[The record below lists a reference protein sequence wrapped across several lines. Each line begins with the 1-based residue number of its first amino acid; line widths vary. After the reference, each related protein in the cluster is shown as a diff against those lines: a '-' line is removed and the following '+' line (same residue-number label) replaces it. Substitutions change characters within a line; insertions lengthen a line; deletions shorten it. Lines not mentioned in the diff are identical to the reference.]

1 MSYPNT
7 APISGTEKGWGL
19 VLAVIAFPFG
29 LISLVG
35 LLTGQRWA
43 RWLAVIL
50 GVGVALLAVVVT
62 VWLIAFF
69 LPEQGSSYPYGPWF
83 VFLAVLIAVL
93 GLLAARAFVGRLRR
107 TDTEE

>member
-1 MSYPNT
+1 MSYPNS

-35 LLTGQRWA
+35 LLAGQRWA

-50 GVGVALLAVVVT
+50 GAVVAILAVVAA

-69 LPEQGSSYPYGPWF
+69 LPEQESSYPYGPWF
-83 VFLAVLIAVL
+83 IFLAGLIAVL
-93 GLLAARAFVGRLRR
+93 GLLAARKFRAGLRSTE
-107 TDTEE
+107 TD